1 MQSVGKY
8 RTFEKGFLK
17 VLNNLVPL
25 KKTFVRADNTET
37 IIKWSQLES
46 EYLRMSTVE
55 NINIYKTLKN
65 YCSKSY
71 KKERKKFYSNLDRK
85 TTKPFLSNKYTLTS
99 KNISRTQRKCYN

>member
-25 KKTFVRADNTET
+25 KKTFARANV

-46 EYLRMSTVE
+46 DYFRMSTVE
-55 NINIYKTLKN
+55 NINFIKH
-65 YCSKSY
+65 
-71 KKERKKFYSNLDRK
+71 
-85 TTKPFLSNKYTLTS
+85 
-99 KNISRTQRKCYN
+99 